1 MTRLGPALA
10 GMTLALAAGV
20 TQSAGAAQS
29 ASFTPSDRPI
39 PDDDFGKVVQL
50 GRNIFENPAKFAS
63 QYVGNDLRCSSCHL
77 DEGRRVGSAPMWAAY
92 VSYPAYRAKN
102 HHVNTFAERLQGCF
116 RYSMNGKLPPLGD
129 PVLVALESY
138 AYWLA
143 QGAPV
148 DPNIAGRGYIKPAKA
163 ALPPDY
169 RRGAQVYAKNC
180 ALCHGDDGAG
190 RRANDGSPA
199 FPALWGPDSFN
210 WGAGMGNVT
219 NAAAF
224 IKTNMPLG
232 RGGLL
237 SDQQAWDVALFMDS
251 HERPQ
256 DPRFTGSV
264 AETRSQFHDD
274 PDSMY
279 GKTVNGHVL
288 GSDSVPPGPR
298 PPHTP

>member
-1 MTRLGPALA
+1 MKARLTIAAATFALA
-10 GMTLALAAGV
+10 VGV
-20 TQSAGAAQS
+20 AYSAP
-29 ASFTPSDRPI
+29 FTPANRPI
-39 PDDDFGKVVQL
+39 PDNDFGKVIQL
-50 GRNIFENPAKFAS
+50 GRDIFEDPAKYAP

-77 DEGRRVGSAPMWAAY
+77 DEGRLVGSAPMWAAY

-116 RYSMNGKLPPLGD
+116 RFSMNGKSPPLGD

-138 AYWLA
+138 SYWLA

-148 DPNIAGRGYIKPAKA
+148 DPNIPGRGYTKPAKGA
-163 ALPPDY
+163 SPPDY
-169 RRGAQVYAKNC
+169 QRGARVYAKNC
-180 ALCHGDDGAG
+180 ALCHGDNGEG
-190 RRANDGSPA
+190 RRANDGSAA

-210 WGAGMGNVT
+210 WGAGMGTVT
-219 NAAAF
+219 NAAGF
-224 IKTNMPLG
+224 IKVNMPLG

-237 SDQQAWDVALFMDS
+237 SDQEAWDVALFMDS

-264 AETRSQFHDD
+264 AETRRQFHDD

-279 GKTVNGHVL
+279 GETVNGHVL
-288 GSDSVPPGPR
+288 GSDSVPPGQHAHPA
-298 PPHTP
+298 P